1 MLTPE
6 DVPSIQLLARVFDM
20 SVREL
25 PSPVP
30 ALTRDFIVSSGSAVA
45 SDEAPSDDC
54 HLEEEEE
61 EVLQREEPPEGD
73 HDQDAERLEQAAH
86 PATPPCRPP
95 PSPSPS
101 PSPPLRA
108 GRFDPQAHD
117 MMTPPTDVRAASQFK
132 WEERCYLRW
141 RQGLA

>member
-6 DVPSIQLLARVFDM
+6 DVPSIQLLARVFNM

-54 HLEEEEE
+54 DLEEEEKEEEEE
-61 EVLQREEPPEGD
+61 EVLQREEPPESD

-86 PATPPCRPP
+86 PVTPPCRPP
-95 PSPSPS
+95 

-117 MMTPPTDVRAASQFK
+117 MMTPPTDVRAAQFK

-141 RQGLA
+141 RQGLN